1 MEKEKLISVIVP
13 MYNVENYLEECL
25 TSLIEQTYTNLEIIV
40 INDGSTDNSLGVAEI
55 CARRD
60 NRIRIYNFENA
71 GLSEARNRGLRVA
84 QGDYIAFLDSDDWV
98 EKDMYKILMSY
109 AVNNNCDM
117 VKCSVREFGHG
128 INRKIMPIDNIITN
142 KCDVGGEQGSLLKK
156 YYFQDFL
163 WKIACNG
170 IYKRDLALKVYFPKG
185 LCFEDNYS
193 AGMYLFYASKVM
205 MIDKILYNYRVNFAG
220 ISKSGNKRPLDIAI
234 VTQQLI
240 NDLKE
245 QKFNENNF
253 MNKLY
258 QKMARELFH
267 FIRGSGKENK
277 KFKLIYIDKT
287 LYEWLI
293 LKLNFRRRI
302 LLYYYIV
309 KNNIIIF

>member
-1 MEKEKLISVIVP
+1 M
-13 MYNVENYLEECL
+13 
-25 TSLIEQTYTNLEIIV
+25 
-40 INDGSTDNSLGVAEI
+40 
-55 CARRD
+55 
-60 NRIRIYNFENA
+60 
-71 GLSEARNRGLRVA
+71 
-84 QGDYIAFLDSDDWV
+84 W
-98 EKDMYKILMSY
+98 
-109 AVNNNCDM
+109 
-117 VKCSVREFGHG
+117 
-128 INRKIMPIDNIITN
+128 
-142 KCDVGGEQGSLLKK
+142 GGEQGSLLKK